1 MGNKLILTIKMKSAL
16 FIAAASA
23 LSTGDAP
30 PYFNQ
35 PTWNENMPSAAGL
48 LQVSACWKA
57 GSIPDVSCGPTNIEL
72 FATGMNGDEDLGQD
86 ITMKGEKFHYQQQQ
100 LIALNGEGDAAA
112 EKATVPPPEK
122 VSILDPKIAKT
133 HT

>member
-1 MGNKLILTIKMKSAL
+1 MKSSL
-16 FIAAASA
+16 FIAASSA

-48 LQVSACWKA
+48 VQVTASACYKA
-57 GSIPDVSCGPTNIEL
+57 GGIPDVSCGPTNIEL

-100 LIALNGEGDAAA
+100 LIALNGDEGAAA
-112 EKATVPPPEK
+112 VPPPPPEK

-133 HT
+133 HTTFYGQK